1 MKELTQRTAIITG
14 ASRGLGAYVARALA
28 AEKMKLVLAA
38 RSKEGLERVAS
49 ELRESGVEAIAVPT
63 DVTDR
68 SALEAL
74 VAAANAEFGGTDVLV
89 NNAGVLT
96 IFPYDRIGIEDVER
110 TVRLN
115 LTSAMILTRLVLP
128 GMVERGRGHIVNMSS
143 IAGIWGPPF
152 DAPYGATKAALI
164 GFTHSLRQEYRGT
177 GVSAS
182 VICPGYVEE
191 AGMYHDA
198 EQATGIKASP
208 LSGRTTPGAV
218 ARAVVKAIKKNRP
231 HTTVN
236 TPSVRPL
243 AVLSAL
249 APRFA
254 EWLIRSAD
262 GYAPFVK
269 GARANLKAG
278 GQLTGLKHSAG
289 ELGGPAG
296 PPRSNSRA

>member
-1 MKELTQRTAIITG
+1 MRELARRTAVITG
-14 ASRGLGAYVARALA
+14 GSRGIGLYIARALA
-28 AEKMKLVLAA
+28 DEGMHLVLAA
-38 RSKEGLERVAS
+38 RSAEGLERIAG
-49 ELRESGVEAIAVPT
+49 ELRDKGSQAIAVPT

-68 SALEAL
+68 DALEAL
-74 VAAANAEFGGTDVLV
+74 VAAANGEFGGVDILV
-89 NNAGVLT
+89 NNAGALT

-152 DAPYGATKAALI
+152 DAPYAATKAGLI
-164 GFTHSLRQEYRGT
+164 GFTQSLRQEYHGA
-177 GVSAS
+177 GIGAS

-198 EQATGIKASP
+198 EQATGIKASA
-208 LSGRTTPGAV
+208 LSGRTTPDAV
-218 ARAVVKAIKKNRP
+218 ARAVVKAIKKDRP
-231 HTTVN
+231 HTIVN

-249 APRFA
+249 SPRFG
-254 EWLIRSAD
+254 EWVLRRAN

-269 GARANLKAG
+269 GARVNVKAG
-278 GQLTGLKHSAG
+278 GQLTGLQHSG
-289 ELGGPAG
+289 E
-296 PPRSNSRA
+296 